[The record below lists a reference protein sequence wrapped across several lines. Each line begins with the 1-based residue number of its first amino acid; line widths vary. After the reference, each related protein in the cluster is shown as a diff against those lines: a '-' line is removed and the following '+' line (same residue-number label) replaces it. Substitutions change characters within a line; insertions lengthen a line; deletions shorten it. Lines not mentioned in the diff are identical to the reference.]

1 MRTRIMTLI
10 STVFLVGAALLSAQ
24 TPTPSPSPQPP
35 ATGTGGHMMS
45 GSMMAEKPEGGSMM
59 DDCKAMMA
67 KRQAM
72 MDEMKAMDAKL
83 DALVRTMNE
92 AEGSKKVDATAA
104 VVTELVGQRKMMG
117 SMMESMHPMMMQH
130 MMKHMQTGMMESMGQ
145 CPMMQG
151 GKTEDGGHEKH
162 H

>member
-1 MRTRIMTLI
+1 MRIRIMTLI
-10 STVFLVGAALLSAQ
+10 STVLLVGAALLSAQ

-35 ATGTGGHMMS
+35 AASTGGHMMG

-67 KRQAM
+67 KHQAM

-92 AEGSKKVDATAA
+92 AEGTKKVDATAD
-104 VVTELVGQRKMMG
+104 VVTELVAQRKAMG
-117 SMMESMHPMMMQH
+117 SMMHSMQPKMMQH
-130 MMKHMQTGMMESMGQ
+130 MMKHMPKGMTESMGQ

-151 GKTEDGGHEKH
+151 GKTEEDGHEKH
-162 H
+162 R